1 MPRPETNKLPLVAL
15 AFGHLAVDIQ
25 TSGLAILIPLLHARL
40 HLDYASAAAI
50 VSVQYLTSS
59 VIQPLFGLLS
69 DRRPMR
75 SVLPIAC
82 ILAGLGTGAVLF
94 MPSYRLVV
102 AVVVLTG
109 LGSALYHAA
118 GSLQANHV
126 SGENKATGISFFFAG
141 GNLGYAMGPLIVVAL
156 LSLFG
161 DRGPLGTLLPGILAA
176 GALAAFLPYYATTG
190 QWQARRAHLRA
201 TQARVVDSRS
211 RVILGLG
218 VIVLVIGL
226 RSIIQTGLITF
237 IPLYFAYL
245 SPDKK
250 AYAALL
256 IAVFVFTGAI
266 GTLFGG
272 ALADRFG
279 RKPVMVVSLATV
291 LPLLLV
297 FLNTSGPLQVLS
309 IALAGASLIAAS
321 SLTVIMAQ
329 ELLPHNIGLA
339 SGLTL
344 GLGFGAG
351 GIGAAALGGIG
362 DRYGLPTTM
371 LVIALLPALL
381 VLSSLLLPGKPRLEA
396 QKVRT
401 PAGGGAATSL
411 Q

>member
-1 MPRPETNKLPLVAL
+1 MPGPEINRRPLVAL
-15 AFGHLAVDIQ
+15 TFGHFAVDLQ

-59 VIQPLFGLLS
+59 VVQPLFGLLS

-75 SVLPIAC
+75 AVLPIAC
-82 ILAGLGTGAVLF
+82 ILAALGTGLVLF
-94 MPSYRLVV
+94 MPSYGLVM

-126 SGENKATGISFFFAG
+126 SGANKATGISFFFAG
-141 GNLGYAMGPLIVVAL
+141 GNLGYASGPLIAVAL
-156 LSLFG
+156 LGLFG
-161 DRGPLGTLLPGILAA
+161 DRGPLGTLLPGFLAA
-176 GALAAFLPYYATTG
+176 GALAVFMPYYATTR

-201 TQARVVDSRS
+201 TQARVLDSRS
-211 RVILGLG
+211 KVMWGLAM
-218 VIVLVIGL
+218 IVLVISL
-226 RSIIQTGLITF
+226 RSVIQTGLITF

-250 AYAALL
+250 AYSALL

-279 RKPVMVVSLATV
+279 RKPVMVASLGTV
-291 LPLLLV
+291 LPLLLI
-297 FLNTSGPLQVLS
+297 FLNTDGPLQVLS

-329 ELLPHNIGLA
+329 ELLPNNIGLA

-351 GIGAAALGGIG
+351 GFGVAALGSVG

-381 VLSSLLLPGKPRLEA
+381 VLVTLLLPGKPRLEA
-396 QKVRT
+396 QQAPV
-401 PAGGGAATSL
+401 PAEAEAAAGPE
-411 Q
+411 